1 MLRIFSVMHNRSMKE
16 MMRFLIML
24 AVASLLCTGCQADK
38 VKFVRESCGKPISA
52 KTPSDTVLERLA
64 NVESFAFG
72 PIGRGGVISSGE
84 KDYRE
89 VLSRQS
95 ALQDYE
101 RLYSLGNE
109 QAQCYALVGI
119 RSLNPTR
126 FLELSQTL
134 DSKKTEVVV
143 RSGCSQMRIEL
154 HLIVKWIAEGRYSQT
169 SEKEKDS
176 SNK

>member
-1 MLRIFSVMHNRSMKE
+1 
-16 MMRFLIML
+16 MRFVIML
-24 AVASLLCTGCQADK
+24 AVAVLLAIGCQTDK
-38 VKFVRESCGKPISA
+38 VKPLQEASSKPISA
-52 KTPSDTVLERLA
+52 KTPSDPVLERLA
-64 NVESFAFG
+64 NIESFAFG

-84 KDYRE
+84 KDYRK

-101 RLYSLGNE
+101 QLYCLGNQ

-126 FLELSQTL
+126 FSELSQTL

-143 RSGCSQMRIEL
+143 RSGCSQMRIGL

-169 SEKEKDS
+169 SEKEKKS
-176 SNK
+176 SNNH